1 MITLNFD
8 EVLERTYNAKKGVE
22 VRYGL
27 GQGFEY
33 CKQFAD
39 EAQGY
44 ATAAKASEKKAA
56 DAVAGIEQ
64 TKADAVQAVQ
74 NAQTTATTAVQQ
86 AQSTATTAVTTKQ
99 TEAVQAV
106 DDERDAALQQVADST
121 QAAQTAASN
130 AAASEQAAQA
140 SKEAAA
146 TSAGAAESSAT
157 AASGSASAA
166 ATSESNAATSAQSA
180 GADADRA
187 EAAASLAGT
196 RANTDKTLKTEN
208 APADAKATGD
218 ALAGKA
224 DSVVPHDL
232 SIPITGWQTDTEVAE
247 YPHYIDITAD
257 VTSTTVVSVSI
268 DPASADVAGK
278 AMLVNPETR
287 TGAIRIRA
295 HNIPTAEIS
304 AQWYPI
310 KYGGQ
315 FYGDGSIYS
324 NFLLAAHP
332 VGSIYQTISP
342 ENPSVTFGGGT
353 WEKIAQDR
361 VLMGASN
368 THPAGTTVEA
378 GLPNIE
384 GVWGN
389 IRVPSDIKEGG
400 SLPDSDLTGVFKKT
414 KFINSQL
421 YKNGNGTDYFGWE
434 KLVFSASESN
444 PLYGASDTVQPPAYF
459 TYTWLRTD

>member
-8 EVLERTYNAKKGVE
+8 EVLKRIYNAKKGVE

-44 ATAAKASEKKAA
+44 ATNAKASADKAEQT
-56 DAVAGIEQ
+56 VAGIEQ
-64 TKADAVQAVQ
+64 TKTDAVQAVQ
-74 NAQTTATTAVQQ
+74 NAQATATTAVQQ

-121 QAAQTAASN
+121 RAAQTAAN
-130 AAASEQAAQA
+130 AAGN
-140 SKEAAA
+140 AA
-146 TSAGAAESSAT
+146 TAAGGYASNAESSAT

-166 ATSESNAATSAQSA
+166 ATSESNAASSAQSA
-180 GADADRA
+180 GTDADRA
-187 EAAASLAGT
+187 EAAAALAGT

-232 SIPITGWQTDTEVAE
+232 FIPITGWQTDTEVAE

-268 DPASADVAGK
+268 DPASADVASK

-304 AQWYPI
+304 ARWYPI

-342 ENPSVTFGGGT
+342 ENPAVTFGGGT
-353 WEKIAQDR
+353 WER
-361 VLMGASN
+361 
-368 THPAGTTVEA
+368 
-378 GLPNIE
+378 IE
-384 GVWGN
+384 G
-389 IRVPSDIKEGG
+389 
-400 SLPDSDLTGVFKKT
+400 
-414 KFINSQL
+414 KFIM
-421 YKNGNGTDYFGWE
+421 
-434 KLVFSASESN
+434 
-444 PLYGASDTVQPPAYF
+444 GASDTYPVGSTGGRTEHSHEYAVTYIANYSGIVGGSSDYSVMAYDGTTGGNNKVASNAGTGIGNEYKDVGAIPNQTIYYKRSLGRTGYGTNMPPYYSVYIWRRVA
-459 TYTWLRTD
+459 

>member
-1 MITLNFD
+1 MSKTIEIGPYSAYAIAVKYGYDGTEED
-8 EVLERTYNAKKGVE
+8 WIKAVEAARKSAETSAANAKRE
-22 VRYGL
+22 
-27 GQGFEY
+27 
-33 CKQFAD
+33 AD
-39 EAQGY
+39 GASTSA
-44 ATAAKASEKKAA
+44 ATATEQAGIATTKAGESAASA
-56 DAVAGIEQ
+56 DA
-64 TKADAVQAVQ
+64 
-74 NAQTTATTAVQQ
+74 
-86 AQSTATTAVTTKQ
+86 S
-99 TEAVQAV
+99 
-106 DDERDAALQQVADST
+106 
-121 QAAQTAASN
+121 AS
-130 AAASEQAAQA
+130 
-140 SKEAAA
+140 
-146 TSAGAAESSAT
+146 
-157 AASGSASAA
+157 SASAA
-166 ATSESNAATSAQSA
+166 AISEANAKKYSEEA
-180 GADADRA
+180 GAK
-187 EAAASLAGT
+187 
-196 RANTDKTLKTEN
+196 ANTDKTLSIEN

-232 SIPITGWQTDTEVAE
+232 FIPITGWQTDTEVAE

-295 HNIPTAEIS
+295 HKIPTAEIS
-304 AQWYPI
+304 ARWYPI

-361 VLMGASN
+361 VLMGASD

-378 GLPNIE
+378 GLPNIT
-384 GVWGN
+384 GSFYARPHMTG
-389 IRVPSDIKEGG
+389 SKSSGG
-400 SLPDSDLTGVFKKT
+400 SITNGDGKLFTHSIQGSDYLD
-414 KFINSQL
+414 NSMTESGRS
-421 YKNGNGTDYFGWE
+421 YKDDVMF
-434 KLVFSASESN
+434 FDASRSN
-444 PLYGASDTVQPPAYF
+444 PIYGASTTVQPPAYF

>member
-1 MITLNFD
+1 MSKTIEIGPYSAYAIAVKYGYVGTEED
-8 EVLERTYNAKKGVE
+8 WIKAVEAARKSAETSAANAKRE
-22 VRYGL
+22 
-27 GQGFEY
+27 
-33 CKQFAD
+33 AD
-39 EAQGY
+39 GASTSA
-44 ATAAKASEKKAA
+44 ATATEQAGIATTKASESAA
-56 DAVAGIEQ
+56 
-64 TKADAVQAVQ
+64 
-74 NAQTTATTAVQQ
+74 
-86 AQSTATTAVTTKQ
+86 
-99 TEAVQAV
+99 
-106 DDERDAALQQVADST
+106 
-121 QAAQTAASN
+121 
-130 AAASEQAAQA
+130 
-140 SKEAAA
+140 
-146 TSAGAAESSAT
+146 SAGASA
-157 AASGSASAA
+157 SSASAA
-166 ATSESNAATSAQSA
+166 ATSEANAKKYSEEA
-180 GADADRA
+180 GAK
-187 EAAASLAGT
+187 
-196 RANTDKTLKTEN
+196 ANTDKTLTIEN

-304 AQWYPI
+304 ARWYPI

-315 FYGDGSIYS
+315 FYGNGSIYS

-361 VLMGASN
+361 VLMGASD

-378 GLPNIE
+378 GLPNITGE
-384 GVWGN
+384 FIAALRDGFNSDTKKKIIGAFYDNGN
-389 IRVPSDIKEGG
+389 TENDTNYNSVGGG
-400 SLPDSDLTGVFKKT
+400 SVGIPSG
-414 KFINSQL
+414 IAP
-421 YKNGNGTDYFGWE
+421 FG
-434 KLVFSASESN
+434 FDASRSN
-444 PLYGASDTVQPPAYF
+444 PIYGASNTVQPPAYF
-459 TYTWLRTD
+459 TYIWLRTD

>member
-1 MITLNFD
+1 MTKTFP
-8 EVLERTYNAKKGVE
+8 EVISGIRTAKKGVE
-22 VRYGL
+22 VREDIAQMG
-27 GQGFEY
+27 EY
-33 CKQFAD
+33 VEQFA
-39 EAQGY
+39 
-44 ATAAKASEKKAA
+44 ATATQKAEAAAASEKKAS
-56 DAVAGIEQ
+56 DAVANIDQ
-64 TKADAVQAVQ
+64 QKADSVAAVQQ
-74 NAQTTATTAVQQ
+74 AQTTATTAITQ
-86 AQSTATTAVTTKQ
+86 TK
-99 TEAVQAV
+99 
-106 DDERDAALQQVADST
+106 DAALTDIGNAKAGALQEVASST
-121 QAAQTAASN
+121 EAAQTAATE
-130 AAASEQAAQA
+130 AKASEQAAEK
-140 SKEAAA
+140 SKE
-146 TSAGAAESSAT
+146 
-157 AASGSASAA
+157 
-166 ATSESNAATSAQSA
+166 
-180 GADADRA
+180 D
-187 EAAASLAGT
+187 AAASASSAGT
-196 RANTDKTLKTEN
+196 KASEASTSATQADASQKKAAKNQQAAEEAANRASAIVSTDKTLSIEN

-304 AQWYPI
+304 ARWYPI

-342 ENPSVTFGGGT
+342 ENPAVTFGGGT

-361 VLMGASN
+361 VLMGASD
-368 THPAGTTVEA
+368 THLAGTTVEA
-378 GLPNIE
+378 GLPNIK
-384 GVWGN
+384 GSFDARPHMSGN
-389 IRVPSDIKEGG
+389 EFAGG
-400 SLPDSDLTGVFKKT
+400 SITGGDGKLFAHSIQTSNNINNSITETGNTYKSDVVF
-414 KFINSQL
+414 FNA
-421 YKNGNGTDYFGWE
+421 
-434 KLVFSASESN
+434 SASNSI
-444 PLYGASDTVQPPAYF
+444 YGASNTVQPPAYF

>member
-1 MITLNFD
+1 MSKTIEIGPYSAYAIAVKHGYAGTEED
-8 EVLERTYNAKKGVE
+8 WIKAVEAARKSAETSAANAKRE
-22 VRYGL
+22 
-27 GQGFEY
+27 
-33 CKQFAD
+33 AD
-39 EAQGY
+39 GASTSA
-44 ATAAKASEKKAA
+44 ATATEQ
-56 DAVAGIEQ
+56 AGIAT
-64 TKADAVQAVQ
+64 TKAGE
-74 NAQTTATTAVQQ
+74 
-86 AQSTATTAVTTKQ
+86 S
-99 TEAVQAV
+99 
-106 DDERDAALQQVADST
+106 
-121 QAAQTAASN
+121 AAS
-130 AAASEQAAQA
+130 AEAS
-140 SKEAAA
+140 
-146 TSAGAAESSAT
+146 TS
-157 AASGSASAA
+157 SASAA
-166 ATSESNAATSAQSA
+166 AISEANAKKYSEEA
-180 GADADRA
+180 GAK
-187 EAAASLAGT
+187 
-196 RANTDKTLKTEN
+196 ANTDKTLSIEN

-232 SIPITGWQTDTEVAE
+232 FIPITGWQTDTEVAE

-287 TGAIRIRA
+287 TGSIRIRA
-295 HNIPTAEIS
+295 HKIPTAEIS
-304 AQWYPI
+304 ARWYPI

-361 VLMGASN
+361 VLMGASD

-378 GLPNIE
+378 GLPNIT
-384 GVWGN
+384 GSFYARPHMTG
-389 IRVPSDIKEGG
+389 SKSSGG
-400 SLPDSDLTGVFKKT
+400 SITNGDGKLFTHSIQGSDYLD
-414 KFINSQL
+414 NSMTESGRS
-421 YKNGNGTDYFGWE
+421 YKDDVMF
-434 KLVFSASESN
+434 FDASRSN
-444 PLYGASDTVQPPAYF
+444 PIYGASTTVQPPAYF

>member
-1 MITLNFD
+1 MSKTIEIGPYSAYAIAVKYGYVGTEED
-8 EVLERTYNAKKGVE
+8 WIKAVEAARKSAETSAANAKRE
-22 VRYGL
+22 
-27 GQGFEY
+27 
-33 CKQFAD
+33 AD
-39 EAQGY
+39 GASTSA
-44 ATAAKASEKKAA
+44 ATATEQAGIATTKAGESAASA
-56 DAVAGIEQ
+56 DA
-64 TKADAVQAVQ
+64 
-74 NAQTTATTAVQQ
+74 
-86 AQSTATTAVTTKQ
+86 S
-99 TEAVQAV
+99 
-106 DDERDAALQQVADST
+106 
-121 QAAQTAASN
+121 AS
-130 AAASEQAAQA
+130 
-140 SKEAAA
+140 
-146 TSAGAAESSAT
+146 
-157 AASGSASAA
+157 SASAA
-166 ATSESNAATSAQSA
+166 ATSEANAKKYSEEA
-180 GADADRA
+180 GAK
-187 EAAASLAGT
+187 
-196 RANTDKTLKTEN
+196 ANTDKTLSIEN

-304 AQWYPI
+304 ARWYPI

-342 ENPSVTFGGGT
+342 ENPAVTFGGGT

-361 VLMGASN
+361 VLMGASD
-368 THPAGTTVEA
+368 THLAGTTVEA
-378 GLPNIE
+378 GLPNIKGSFE
-384 GVWGN
+384 ARPHMSGN
-389 IRVPSDIKEGG
+389 EFAGG
-400 SLPDSDLTGVFKKT
+400 SITGGDGNLFAHSIQTSNYLNNSMTETGNAYKSDVVF
-414 KFINSQL
+414 FNA
-421 YKNGNGTDYFGWE
+421 
-434 KLVFSASESN
+434 SASNSI
-444 PLYGASDTVQPPAYF
+444 YGASTTVQPPAYF

>member
-1 MITLNFD
+1 MTKTFP
-8 EVLERTYNAKKGVE
+8 EVISGIRTAKKGVE
-22 VRYGL
+22 VREDIAQMG
-27 GQGFEY
+27 EY
-33 CKQFAD
+33 VEQFA
-39 EAQGY
+39 
-44 ATAAKASEKKAA
+44 ATATQKAEAAAASEKKAS
-56 DAVAGIEQ
+56 DAVANIDQ
-64 TKADAVQAVQ
+64 QKADSVAAVQQ
-74 NAQTTATTAVQQ
+74 AQTTATTAITQ
-86 AQSTATTAVTTKQ
+86 TK
-99 TEAVQAV
+99 
-106 DDERDAALQQVADST
+106 DAALTDIGNAKTGALQDVASFT
-121 QAAQTAASN
+121 EVAQTAATG
-130 AAASEQAAQA
+130 AKASEQATEK

-146 TSAGAAESSAT
+146 TSAAAAADSASAASASETNSSA
-157 AASGSASAA
+157 SASAA
-166 ATSESNAATSAQSA
+166 ATSEANAKKYSEEA
-180 GADADRA
+180 GAK
-187 EAAASLAGT
+187 
-196 RANTDKTLKTEN
+196 ANTDKTLSIES

-224 DSVVPHDL
+224 DSVAPHDL

-287 TGAIRIRA
+287 AGAIRIRA

-304 AQWYPI
+304 ARWYPI
-310 KYGGQ
+310 KYGGR

-342 ENPSVTFGGGT
+342 ENPAVTFGGGT

-361 VLMGASN
+361 VLMGASD

-378 GLPNIE
+378 GLPNITGTFASGNDE
-384 GVWGN
+384 GAAWSRFVHADGCFDYGQKGIAAVYTRN
-389 IRVPSDIKEGG
+389 
-400 SLPDSDLTGVFKKT
+400 DSTQNTPVLLEFKASKS
-414 KFINSQL
+414 SQI
-421 YKNGNGTDYFGWE
+421 
-434 KLVFSASESN
+434 
-444 PLYGASDTVQPPAYF
+444 YGASDTVQPPAYF

>member
-1 MITLNFD
+1 MTKTFP
-8 EVLERTYNAKKGVE
+8 EVISGIRTAKKGVE
-22 VRYGL
+22 VREDIAQMG
-27 GQGFEY
+27 EY
-33 CKQFAD
+33 VEQFA
-39 EAQGY
+39 
-44 ATAAKASEKKAA
+44 ATATQKAEAAAASEKKAS
-56 DAVAGIEQ
+56 DAVANIDQ
-64 TKADAVQAVQ
+64 QKADSVAAVQQ
-74 NAQTTATTAVQQ
+74 AQTTATTAITQ
-86 AQSTATTAVTTKQ
+86 TK
-99 TEAVQAV
+99 
-106 DDERDAALQQVADST
+106 DAALTDIGNAKAGALQEVASST
-121 QAAQTAASN
+121 EAAQTAATE
-130 AAASEQAAQA
+130 AKASEQAAEK
-140 SKEAAA
+140 SKE
-146 TSAGAAESSAT
+146 
-157 AASGSASAA
+157 
-166 ATSESNAATSAQSA
+166 
-180 GADADRA
+180 D
-187 EAAASLAGT
+187 AAASASSAGT
-196 RANTDKTLKTEN
+196 KASEASTSATQADASQKKAAKNQQAAEEAANRASAIVSTDKTLSIEN

-304 AQWYPI
+304 ARWYPI

-342 ENPSVTFGGGT
+342 ENPAVTFGGGT

-361 VLMGASN
+361 VLMGASD
-368 THPAGTTVEA
+368 THLAGTTVEA
-378 GLPNIE
+378 GLPNIKGSFE
-384 GVWGN
+384 ARPHMSGN
-389 IRVPSDIKEGG
+389 EFVGG
-400 SLPDSDLTGVFKKT
+400 SITGGDDKLFAHSIQTSNNLNNSMTETGNAYKSDVVF
-414 KFINSQL
+414 FNA
-421 YKNGNGTDYFGWE
+421 
-434 KLVFSASESN
+434 SASNSI
-444 PLYGASDTVQPPAYF
+444 YGASTTVQPPAYF

>member
-8 EVLERTYNAKKGVE
+8 EVLKRIYNAKKGVE

-44 ATAAKASEKKAA
+44 ATNAKASEKKAT

-64 TKADAVQAVQ
+64 TKTDAVQAVQ
-74 NAQTTATTAVQQ
+74 N

-121 QAAQTAASN
+121 RAAQTAAN
-130 AAASEQAAQA
+130 AAGN
-140 SKEAAA
+140 AA
-146 TSAGAAESSAT
+146 TAAGGYASNAESSAT

-166 ATSESNAATSAQSA
+166 ATSESNAASSAQSA
-180 GADADRA
+180 GTDADRA
-187 EAAASLAGT
+187 EAAAALAGT

-232 SIPITGWQTDTEVAE
+232 SIPITGWQMDTEVAE

-304 AQWYPI
+304 ARWYPI

-332 VGSIYQTISP
+332 VGSIYQTTSP

-353 WEKIAQDR
+353 WER
-361 VLMGASN
+361 
-368 THPAGTTVEA
+368 
-378 GLPNIE
+378 IE
-384 GVWGN
+384 G
-389 IRVPSDIKEGG
+389 R
-400 SLPDSDLTGVFKKT
+400 
-414 KFINSQL
+414 FIM
-421 YKNGNGTDYFGWE
+421 
-434 KLVFSASESN
+434 
-444 PLYGASDTVQPPAYF
+444 GASDTYPAGSTGGSATKTIAKTNLPNEKIGVYSL
-459 TYTWLRTD
+459 YTKGSEGREFDAVSLSYTHSDGSGDFSRTGRTDPLGDSTPLDILPPYYSVYIWRRVA

>member
-1 MITLNFD
+1 MSKTIEIGPYSAYAIAVKYGYVGTEED
-8 EVLERTYNAKKGVE
+8 WIKAVEAARKSAETSAANAKRE
-22 VRYGL
+22 
-27 GQGFEY
+27 
-33 CKQFAD
+33 AD
-39 EAQGY
+39 GASTSA
-44 ATAAKASEKKAA
+44 ATATEQAGIATTKAGESAASA
-56 DAVAGIEQ
+56 DA
-64 TKADAVQAVQ
+64 
-74 NAQTTATTAVQQ
+74 
-86 AQSTATTAVTTKQ
+86 S
-99 TEAVQAV
+99 
-106 DDERDAALQQVADST
+106 
-121 QAAQTAASN
+121 AS
-130 AAASEQAAQA
+130 
-140 SKEAAA
+140 
-146 TSAGAAESSAT
+146 
-157 AASGSASAA
+157 SASAA
-166 ATSESNAATSAQSA
+166 ATSEANAKKYSEEA
-180 GADADRA
+180 GAK
-187 EAAASLAGT
+187 
-196 RANTDKTLKTEN
+196 ANTDKTLSIEN

-304 AQWYPI
+304 ARWYPI

-342 ENPSVTFGGGT
+342 ENPAVTFGGGT

-361 VLMGASN
+361 VLMGASD
-368 THPAGTTVEA
+368 THLAGTTVEA
-378 GLPNIE
+378 GLPNIKGSFE
-384 GVWGN
+384 ARPHMSGN
-389 IRVPSDIKEGG
+389 EFAGG
-400 SLPDSDLTGVFKKT
+400 SITGGDGKLFAHSIQTSNNINNSMTETGNAYKSDVVF
-414 KFINSQL
+414 FNA
-421 YKNGNGTDYFGWE
+421 
-434 KLVFSASESN
+434 SASNSI
-444 PLYGASDTVQPPAYF
+444 YGASTTAQPPAYF

>member
-1 MITLNFD
+1 MSKTIEIGPYSAYAIAVKYGYVGTEED
-8 EVLERTYNAKKGVE
+8 WIKAVEAARKSAETSAANAKRE
-22 VRYGL
+22 
-27 GQGFEY
+27 
-33 CKQFAD
+33 AD
-39 EAQGY
+39 GASTSA
-44 ATAAKASEKKAA
+44 ATATEQAGIATTKAGESAASA
-56 DAVAGIEQ
+56 DA
-64 TKADAVQAVQ
+64 
-74 NAQTTATTAVQQ
+74 
-86 AQSTATTAVTTKQ
+86 S
-99 TEAVQAV
+99 
-106 DDERDAALQQVADST
+106 
-121 QAAQTAASN
+121 AS
-130 AAASEQAAQA
+130 
-140 SKEAAA
+140 
-146 TSAGAAESSAT
+146 
-157 AASGSASAA
+157 SASAA
-166 ATSESNAATSAQSA
+166 ATSEANAKKYSEEA
-180 GADADRA
+180 GAK
-187 EAAASLAGT
+187 
-196 RANTDKTLKTEN
+196 ANTDKTLSIEN

-304 AQWYPI
+304 ARWYPI

-342 ENPSVTFGGGT
+342 ENPAVTFGGGT

-361 VLMGASN
+361 VLMGASD
-368 THPAGTTVEA
+368 THLAGTTVEA
-378 GLPNIE
+378 GLPNIKGSFE
-384 GVWGN
+384 ARPHMSGN
-389 IRVPSDIKEGG
+389 KFAGG
-400 SLPDSDLTGVFKKT
+400 SITGGDGKLFAHSIQTSNNINNSMTETGNAYKSDVVF
-414 KFINSQL
+414 FNA
-421 YKNGNGTDYFGWE
+421 
-434 KLVFSASESN
+434 SASNSI
-444 PLYGASDTVQPPAYF
+444 YGASTTVQPPAYF